1 MLLLHD
7 IELTKLVNSTFS
19 FDDHISIAR
28 RFTQNPSQVETK
40 QLFDFDANMLSFFID
55 YLVPEYLNGNT
66 LSHRT
71 DLDVKYEYRLG
82 ELAKQH
88 YKSIN
93 VKSLELDKKQ
103 YSMPNDAHEVIIRY
117 TKPDVERVTNFT
129 NKVSTNIN
137 YGNLNITVS
146 YPKEDIVNTLIINGF
161 EPSSTTSTITNREI
175 FAKFQSQFNIGELT
189 IKYELPEPASTKI
202 IKDKPIIPEHQL
214 ENTDYLKFTVG
225 EIGTILTTVDLFG
238 DIKHDY

>member
-19 FDDHISIAR
+19 LDDHISIAR

-82 ELAKQH
+82 ELAKQQ
-88 YKSIN
+88 YKSTN

-117 TKPDVERVTNFT
+117 TKPDIEKVTNFT
-129 NKVSTNIN
+129 SKVSTNIN

-146 YPKEDIVNTLIINGF
+146 YPREDIVNTLLISGF

-175 FAKFQSQFNIGELT
+175 FAKFQSQFSIGELT

-202 IKDKPIIPEHQL
+202 IKNKPIIPEHQL
-214 ENTDYLKFTVG
+214 GNTDYLKFTVG

>member
-19 FDDHISIAR
+19 LDDHILVAR
-28 RFTQNPSQVETK
+28 KFTQTPSQVETK

-82 ELAKQH
+82 ELAKQQ
-88 YKSIN
+88 YKSTQI
-93 VKSLELDKKQ
+93 KSLELDKKQ

-117 TKPDVERVTNFT
+117 TKPDVERITNFT
-129 NKVSTNIN
+129 SKVSTDIN

-146 YPKEDIVNTLIINGF
+146 YPKEDIVNTLIISGF
-161 EPSSTTSTITNREI
+161 EPSSATNTITNREI
-175 FAKFQSQFNIGELT
+175 FTKFQSQFSIGELT

-202 IKDKPIIPEHQL
+202 IKNKPIIPEHQL
-214 ENTDYLKFTVG
+214 ENTDYMKFTVG

>member
-28 RFTQNPSQVETK
+28 RFTQNPIQVETK

-82 ELAKQH
+82 ELAKQQ
-88 YKSIN
+88 YKSTHA
-93 VKSLELDKKQ
+93 KSIELDKKQ

-117 TKPDVERVTNFT
+117 TKPDIEKVTNFT
-129 NKVSTNIN
+129 SKVSTNIN

-146 YPKEDIVNTLIINGF
+146 YPREDIVNTLIISGF

-175 FAKFQSQFNIGELT
+175 FTKFQSHFSIGELT

-202 IKDKPIIPEHQL
+202 IKNKPIIPEHQL

-238 DIKHDY
+238 DINHDY

>member
-55 YLVPEYLNGNT
+55 YLVPEYLNDNT

-82 ELAKQH
+82 ELTKQQ
-88 YKSIN
+88 YKTN
-93 VKSLELDKKQ
+93 QVKSLELDKKQ

-117 TKPDVERVTNFT
+117 TKPNVEKVTNFT

-146 YPKEDIVNTLIINGF
+146 YPKEDIVNTLIIGGF

-175 FAKFQSQFNIGELT
+175 FAKFQSQFSIGELT

-202 IKDKPIIPEHQL
+202 IKNKPIIPEHQL
-214 ENTDYLKFTVG
+214 ENTDYLKFTIG